1 MPGETAHQSGPSQGL
16 MDSGDSQS
24 EHPGADLSGQTSS
37 SSASTPT
44 DSVSSPSPSSPPK
57 LSPLY
62 TPFGPR
68 IVMAKPTTFPRPQ
81 PEGASFEL
89 EGRSG
94 SISQPM
100 GRFGKGAYRRG
111 PVKMERIK
119 VLTGAEIESDFQEP
133 ETMDSRVV
141 MGQEALLRN
150 METQSGML
158 LGKQICQET
167 PSSGHQPSKC
177 FMKGQAVLDEKA
189 TSLDTGQVSPIVDQ
203 GKSLPS
209 NPEQETTMGQQ
220 NECPV
225 LESKVKDGELTDSS
239 SLFPDN
245 EGEPLS
251 LSQGEVPSLS
261 FSEPPYVVDPRR
273 IGVLPGLDP
282 DQYYTAPSTP
292 IKMAYCSHLKQQWHS
307 GSQSQSPGSPTDE
320 SDLCSPPTSPSG
332 SYITAEGGSWTSYT
346 SSTSHSCSPNITA
359 EAELQEAPAC
369 YVGSLSEIGD
379 ELGDERIGTE
389 RDACMCKP
397 DIPELL
403 EDVACE
409 GDMQTRETWVM
420 EQVSTPVSSRRHT
433 DCQEEASMSEGSP
446 GPTDFQRAPG
456 VIHAS
461 DYPHHTLELEFHP
474 CVSEPFA
481 SLDPPLTPE
490 ENTTSFLLN
499 QRLTTLPTVHD
510 TGSETP
516 IACSSEIEDI
526 DSNSLYLE
534 IGSSA
539 PLFHGYSREDGP
551 MGDAMIPA
559 SMLPFHGSL
568 IFQADSMEITLFPT
582 DDEQGNDVDAYA
594 AGEEEADVDEYDDE
608 EDKDDDGGDDNED
621 VDLNNDAQQQ
631 EADGRG
637 GRGVEDPNE
646 DDTAS
651 FLNSLSENS
660 INDGVDETFAYQDD
674 TEESIDSTSYN
685 GDEDDHLYSTEKHA
699 ELAQQ
704 FLGPDEPLQSV
715 SCPKPESSSRES
727 EMEISSGSSES
738 PNVESQE
745 NLPECNVHDES
756 IITPPSP
763 EKKAELAEGLSVN
776 IEATEE
782 DQHSTDPST
791 VTLTE
796 EKGQQIIK
804 NDPTVDQD
812 RSVDQDKALGKYST
826 IHLCVEGASAANIC
840 YETNVDNNQELD
852 MKNGNSMELM
862 DTSLKLA
869 EMATND
875 LNKGDPQL
883 TYLDECSPTNIP
895 VCAYPELSDVP
906 DNLTSA
912 DVLPFER
919 SMNQDNLTD
928 NQPGN
933 DDINHSSSNMSC
945 STYSR
950 LVISPKKENAEINM
964 TENELYSESWRPR
977 DPLSLG
983 ECSDFEAE
991 NLLCEIARTVHSKGL
1006 SVAHNIAAGE
1016 DIMGDDEDNNR
1027 YCDLQE
1033 KMADI
1038 EVAVVESN
1046 IASWRSIQDLSEA
1059 GGGEDDANNLQ
1070 NPESNPLIHCSSDK
1084 GLITSWNDPE
1094 KTCKP
1099 IILSAP
1105 SKLKLNMLSSDGR
1118 DVKDQTPN
1126 TDFNIPENLSSD
1138 IFSEG
1143 SAEIT
1148 SKLTSQDRESGQEP
1162 DMVPIS
1168 TSTVSHEQS
1177 DSTTVISNQSD
1188 NLGLASNQCHSN
1200 SQQISLTNTFS
1211 ENKLTFNLQGGSF
1224 GNFTLRKKPTNVKIV
1239 GTSEATILQQI
1250 SVAHKEAT
1258 SYFEDGAQNEAV
1270 GQEVSQVG
1278 ANIQNEILNDL
1289 QHQEQET
1296 TAGTEVQ
1303 ESVKFVTHED
1313 IENGSKICQ
1322 KREAQD
1328 FPEEI
1333 QVLESNKKL
1342 DEGSNKSALLD
1353 DEREEAALKA
1363 VPDTNSVHAT
1373 KLKVIDALETNLAVS
1388 VSKDKEK
1395 IQCQDKEMKATD
1407 NQMSSSD
1414 IFSLREVF
1422 AEVQQKEVVCIAE
1435 NTEPFQTS
1443 ENSIFHSPD
1452 SSCIDPKD
1460 SVCTESVVAT
1470 QTKDLTSPD
1479 GLKELPKCIVGLTE
1493 ITRDNNDDHVGG
1505 SLSLCVEVS
1514 EQDRVSPRCTSK
1526 VIQEEDLSTPKQES
1540 QPIHDISQTSTL
1552 SSHMQLDPDDKP
1564 CPSDFQSALQSSGV
1578 STMEVESWES
1588 EEQTPILLPIQDTCH
1603 HESEKTVM
1611 MAKPCRHENPPVYK
1625 GHRTEQSQSTTSN
1638 GQRDSTCAQ
1647 RSLNQSGERETL
1659 PCISPRPDSLVK
1671 SQKQQSKERD
1681 VCPISYISK
1690 SPEDVDLPFKNCI
1703 GSGNETDSDD
1713 SVPELEEPTGTLLRP
1728 SNPQLP
1734 NSPADESVSRAKQSR
1749 SEKKARKAMS
1759 KLGLKQIHGV
1769 TRITIRKSKNILFV
1783 ITRPDVFKSPASDI
1797 YIVFGEAKIEDLSQQ
1812 VHKAAAEK
1820 FKVPLDPSPLPSDI
1834 TPSLTIKEE
1843 SEEEEELDEGGLE
1856 QRDIELVMAQAN
1868 VSRAKAVR
1876 ALRHNK
1882 NDIVNAIME
1891 LTM

>member
-1 MPGETAHQSGPSQGL
+1 MPGETAHQSGPTQGQ

-24 EHPGADLSGQTSS
+24 ELPGADLSGQTSS

-44 DSVSSPSPSSPPK
+44 DGVSSPSPSSPPK

-94 SISQPM
+94 TISQPM

-119 VLTGAEIESDFQEP
+119 VLTGAEIESDCQEP

-167 PSSGHQPSKC
+167 PSSGHQPSEC
-177 FMKGQAVLDEKA
+177 FKKDQVVLDEKA
-189 TSLDTGQVSPIVDQ
+189 KLDTGQLSPIVDQ
-203 GKSLPS
+203 GKRLTS
-209 NPEQETTMGQQ
+209 NPEQETTIGHLH
-220 NECPV
+220 ECPV
-225 LESKVKDGELTDSS
+225 LESKVKDDELTGSS
-239 SLFPDN
+239 TLFPDN

-251 LSQGEVPSLS
+251 LSQGEVPSWS
-261 FSEPPYVVDPRR
+261 FSEPPYIVDPRC

-389 RDACMCKP
+389 RYACMCNP
-397 DIPELL
+397 DIQELL
-403 EDVACE
+403 EDVASE
-409 GDMQTRETWVM
+409 DDMLSRETCKPHWVM
-420 EQVSTPVSSRRHT
+420 EHVSTHESSRRHT
-433 DCQEEASMSEGSP
+433 DYQEEASMSEGSP
-446 GPTDFQRAPG
+446 GPKDFQRAPG
-456 VIHAS
+456 VTHAS
-461 DYPHHTLELEFHP
+461 DNLHHTLELEFHA
-474 CVSEPFA
+474 CVPEPFA

-499 QRLTTLPTVHD
+499 QRLTALSTAHD
-510 TGSETP
+510 MGSETP
-516 IACSSEIEDI
+516 VAFSSEIGNI

-568 IFQADSMEITLFPT
+568 ILQADSMEITLFPT
-582 DDEQGNDVDAYA
+582 EDEQGNDVDAYA

-621 VDLNNDAQQQ
+621 VDLSNDAQQQ
-631 EADGRG
+631 EADGRD

-646 DDTAS
+646 DDTSAS

-660 INDGVDETFAYQDD
+660 INEGVDESFAYQDD

-685 GDEDDHLYSTEKHA
+685 GDEDDQLYSTEKHA
-699 ELAQQ
+699 ELAHQ
-704 FLGPDEPLQSV
+704 FLGLDEPVQSV
-715 SCPKPESSSRES
+715 SYPKPESSSRDS

-745 NLPECNVHDES
+745 NLAECNVHDES
-756 IITPPSP
+756 IITPQSP
-763 EKKAELAEGLSVN
+763 ETKAELAEGLPVN
-776 IEATEE
+776 IEAIEE
-782 DQHSTDPST
+782 NQHSTDPLT

-796 EKGQQIIK
+796 EKGQQIII

-812 RSVDQDKALGKYST
+812 NAIGKYSK
-826 IHLCVEGASAANIC
+826 IHSCVEGASAADIC
-840 YETNVDNNQELD
+840 YKNNVDINQELD

-862 DTSLKLA
+862 DTSQKLA
-869 EMATND
+869 ETATND

-883 TYLDECSPTNIP
+883 TYLDDCSPTNIP

-906 DNLTSA
+906 DNLTSI
-912 DVLPFER
+912 DVLPFEH

-983 ECSDFEAE
+983 ECCDFEAE

-1038 EVAVVESN
+1038 EVGVVESN

-1070 NPESNPLIHCSSDK
+1070 NPESNPLIHCSSEK
-1084 GLITSWNDPE
+1084 CLIASWNDPE

-1105 SKLKLNMLSSDGR
+1105 SKLTFNMLSSDGR
-1118 DVKDQTPN
+1118 DVKDQIPN

-1148 SKLTSQDRESGQEP
+1148 SKLTSQDHESGQQP
-1162 DMVPIS
+1162 DMVSIS

-1177 DSTTVISNQSD
+1177 DSITVISTQSD
-1188 NLGLASNQCHSN
+1188 NLGLSSNQCHSN
-1200 SQQISLTNTFS
+1200 PQQISLANTFS

-1224 GNFTLRKKPTNVKIV
+1224 GNFTVRKKSTNVKIV

-1258 SYFEDGAQNEAV
+1258 SYFEDGAQNGAV
-1270 GQEVSQVG
+1270 RQDVSQVG
-1278 ANIQNEILNDL
+1278 ANIQNDILNVKSTVR
-1289 QHQEQET
+1289 QHQEQDT
-1296 TAGTEVQ
+1296 TAGTQVQ

-1313 IENGSKICQ
+1313 IENELKICQ
-1322 KREAQD
+1322 NREAQD

-1333 QVLESNKKL
+1333 QVLESNIKL
-1342 DEGSNKSALLD
+1342 DEGSNTSALLD
-1353 DEREEAALKA
+1353 DEREEATLKE
-1363 VPDTNSVHAT
+1363 VPDTNYFHAS
-1373 KLKVIDALETNLAVS
+1373 KLKVIDALETNIAVS

-1395 IQCQDKEMKATD
+1395 TQCQDKEMKATD
-1407 NQMSSSD
+1407 NQISSSD

-1422 AEVQQKEVVCIAE
+1422 AEVQQKEVVCIVE

-1443 ENSIFHSPD
+1443 EDLIFHFPD
-1452 SSCIDPKD
+1452 SSCIEPND
-1460 SVCTESVVAT
+1460 SVRTESVVAT

-1479 GLKELPKCIVGLTE
+1479 GLKELPKCVVGLTE
-1493 ITRDNNDDHVGG
+1493 STGDNNDNHVGG
-1505 SLSLCVEVS
+1505 SISLCVESS

-1526 VIQEEDLSTPKQES
+1526 VIQEEDLSTHKQES
-1540 QPIHDISQTSTL
+1540 QPIHDISKICAL
-1552 SSHMQLDPDDKP
+1552 SSHTQLDPDEKP
-1564 CPSDFQSALQSSGV
+1564 SPSDFQSALQSSGV
-1578 STMEVESWES
+1578 STMELESWES
-1588 EEQTPILLPIQDTCH
+1588 EEQKPLLLPIQDTCH

-1611 MAKPCRHENPPVYK
+1611 MAKPSRHENPPVCK

-1638 GQRDSTCAQ
+1638 GQRGSTCAQ
-1647 RSLNQSGERETL
+1647 RSLNQSVERETL
-1659 PCISPRPDSLVK
+1659 PCISPRPDLVK

-1690 SPEDVDLPFKNCI
+1690 SPEDVDLPFKNCS
-1703 GSGNETDSDD
+1703 SGNETDSDD
-1713 SVPELEEPTGTLLRP
+1713 SVPELEEPSETLLRP

-1734 NSPADESVSRAKQSR
+1734 HSPADESVSRAKQSR

-1868 VSRAKAVR
+1868 VSRAKAVH